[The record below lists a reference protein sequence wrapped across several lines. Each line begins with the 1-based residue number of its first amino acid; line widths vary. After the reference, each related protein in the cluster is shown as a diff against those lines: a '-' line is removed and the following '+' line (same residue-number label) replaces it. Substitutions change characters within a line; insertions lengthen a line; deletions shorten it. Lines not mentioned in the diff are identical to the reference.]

1 MERCLLSQRSRTP
14 VQPDNPF
21 TSIAQQDSPHA
32 LQDLLLRLLL
42 ATLYGACVAAV
53 FKLTHGR
60 RKADASILV
69 TTLVLLS
76 ILVAMVSMVI
86 GNSVAQAFALVGAL
100 SIVRFRTVVED
111 TRDTVFVIFAVIV
124 GMAAGAGLLLV
135 PLIGIPIVAVVAIVL
150 SRVGNGTTNLTA
162 SESTLAVRLA
172 LGRDPEKLLGG
183 VLRVHLESFRL
194 MAVDTARQGA
204 ALDVKYAIRLRS
216 AADVTALVS
225 ELNQVEGVQSVELRM

>member
-1 MERCLLSQRSRTP
+1 VP
-14 VQPDNPF
+14 PDNPF
-21 TSIAQQDSPHA
+21 TAVAQQDSPHA

-42 ATLYGACVAAV
+42 ATVYGFCVAGV

-76 ILVAMVSMVI
+76 ILVGMVSMVI
-86 GNSVAQAFALVGAL
+86 GNSLSQAFALVGAL

-135 PLIGIPIVAVVAIVL
+135 PLVGIPIVGVVAIVL
-150 SRVGNGTTNLTA
+150 SRANNGPTMTA
-162 SESTLAVRLA
+162 SPESTLSVRLA
-172 LGRDPEKLLGG
+172 LGRDPEKLLGD
-183 VLRVHLESFRL
+183 VLRIHLESFRL
-194 MAVDTARQGA
+194 TSVETARQGA
-204 ALDVKYAIRLRS
+204 ALDVKYAVRMRS
-216 AADVTALVS
+216 PTDMTILVG
-225 ELNQVEGVQSVELRM
+225 ELNQVEGVQSVELKL

>member
-1 MERCLLSQRSRTP
+1 MERCLLQSAARTS
-14 VQPDNPF
+14 VPDNPF
-21 TSIAQQDSPHA
+21 TSVAQQDSPQA
-32 LQDLLLRLLL
+32 LQALLLRLLL
-42 ATLYGACVAAV
+42 ATLYGACVAGV

-124 GMAAGAGLLLV
+124 GMAAGAGQLLV
-135 PLIGIPIVAVVAIVL
+135 PLVGIPIVAVVAILL
-150 SRVGNGTTNLTA
+150 SRFSNGMTNITA
-162 SESTLAVRLA
+162 AESTLAVRLA
-172 LGRDPEKLLGG
+172 LGRDPEKSLGG
-183 VLRVHLESFRL
+183 ILRVHLDSFRL
-194 MAVDTARQGA
+194 TQVDTARQGA
-204 ALDVKYAIRLRS
+204 ALDVKYAIRLRTP
-216 AADVTALVS
+216 ADMTALVS